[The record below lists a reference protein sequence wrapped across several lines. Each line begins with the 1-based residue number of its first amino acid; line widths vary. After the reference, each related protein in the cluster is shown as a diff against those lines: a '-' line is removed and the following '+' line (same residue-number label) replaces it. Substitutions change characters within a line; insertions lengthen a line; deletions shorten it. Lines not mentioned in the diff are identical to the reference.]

1 MAVKQ
6 TKAEKKVVYDQKL
19 CQLLDEYTQIL
30 IAAADNVGS
39 NQLQSIRKG
48 LRGDSVVLMGKNTM
62 MKRSIRMHSEKTG
75 NKAFLNLIPLL
86 VPSLDS
92 IGIVAVSR
100 NYSGVAARACGFVT
114 LKPTKM
120 MLPESITSTMP
131 PNNEC
136 GEEEDEWSGDNER
149 EQDGKE
155 VTEICED
162 IVEEPKEGMTFD
174 TSEDAYLFYCRY
186 AKKKGFSVCRRT
198 SRKGSDGKLKDITL
212 SCSRAGKARV
222 KTSNPV
228 KPRPQ
233 SRMNCPAHIRVVNR
247 DGKFNLNR
255 VVLNHNHEQSPG
267 KARYFKSNRVL
278 DEHAKRKL
286 ELNDKAGIKM
296 HKTYDLLQIEAGGHD
311 KLPYLK
317 EGLPELF
324 GQTKTV
330 TTCGGR
336 C

>member
-86 VPSLDS
+86 V
-92 IGIVAVSR
+92 
-100 NYSGVAARACGFVT
+100 
-114 LKPTKM
+114 M